1 METPMIDLY
10 RGECLATLRNLPDN
24 SVDSIVTDPPYGL
37 SNTDPAKVQKAL
49 TAWVM
54 GARDYVPEGKGFM
67 GQSWDSFV
75 PPPAVWDECYRVL
88 KPGGHVAVFAGSRTQ
103 DLMGLSIRLAG
114 FDVRD
119 SVAWLYGSG
128 FPKSL
133 DVSKAIDKA
142 GHLSRER
149 ALEFTAW
156 MKTTGIT
163 AKEIDEATATV
174 MGSRFLTD
182 GVHPRVAS
190 AHHFDLLRPHLPE
203 VPERIERL
211 VAERTGLSWSDYQA
225 REVIGTKKSGIA
237 VPGEGPRHTVG
248 GGSTVTVDVTTSA
261 TDEARKWEGWGT
273 ALKPAHEP
281 IILARKPFHG
291 TVAANVQ
298 KHGTGALNIDATR
311 IPANG
316 ELSDQVAGGE
326 RVMTNEVYGKGLG
339 VSSGRSADLDG
350 RWPANVILDEDQ
362 AAALDEQSGTS
373 RSVGG
378 SRGAGGQHGTYSPYG
393 AQPDVKPGYG
403 DEGGASRFFY
413 VAKAGKKERPSYVD
427 EDGKTVAHPTVK
439 PVALMRWLV
448 RLITPP
454 GGTVL
459 EPFAGTGTTG
469 EAAALEGF
477 ACIMIERHE
486 PYLPLI
492 RARMDRVAKAEK

>member
-1 METPMIDLY
+1 MDTPTIDLY
-10 RGECLATLRNLPDN
+10 RGDCLATLRNLPDN

-67 GQSWDSFV
+67 GQAWDSFV

-88 KPGGHVAVFAGSRTQ
+88 KPGGHMAVFAGSRTQ
-103 DLMGLSIRLAG
+103 DLMGMSIRLAG
-114 FDVRD
+114 FDLRD

-133 DVSKAIDKA
+133 DVSKAIDAKLLTGKSNSRGLKKA
-142 GHLSRER
+142 NAQRPDAGPSRWADKNSGSGTTFGR
-149 ALEFTAW
+149 GAAIAQGY
-156 MKTTGIT
+156 KT
-163 AKEIDEATATV
+163 EATAAYT
-174 MGSRFLTD
+174 GD
-182 GVHPRVAS
+182 
-190 AHHFDLLRPHLPE
+190 
-203 VPERIERL
+203 
-211 VAERTGLSWSDYQA
+211 ERT
-225 REVIGTKKSGIA
+225 
-237 VPGEGPRHTVG
+237 
-248 GGSTVTVDVTTSA
+248 TSAA
-261 TDEARKWEGWGT
+261 TDEAKKWEGWGT

-281 IILARKPFHG
+281 IILARKPFPG

-298 KHGTGALNIDATR
+298 EHGTGALNIDATR
-311 IPANG
+311 TGLGG
-316 ELSDQVAGGE
+316 EKPPTGSVPGSSSSIMGQVATSKGNGGNS
-326 RVMTNEVYGKGLG
+326 TPP
-339 VSSGRSADLDG
+339 AG

-362 AAALDEQSGTS
+362 AAALDEQSGVLKTQKTRKNPNREAEGGMFGLTS
-373 RSVGG
+373 GGKRSNP
-378 SRGAGGQHGTYSPYG
+378 GAGET
-393 AQPDVKPGYG
+393 
-403 DEGGASRFFY
+403 GGASRFFY

-427 EDGKTVAHPTVK
+427 ENGDTVAHPTVK
-439 PVALMRWLV
+439 PVALIQWLV

-492 RARMDRVAKAEK
+492 RARMDAMVERIK

>member
-10 RGECLATLRNLPDN
+10 RGDCLATLRNLPDN

-67 GQSWDSFV
+67 GQAWDSFV
-75 PPPAVWDECYRVL
+75 PPPAVWDECFRVL
-88 KPGGHVAVFAGSRTQ
+88 KPGGHMAVFAGSRTQ
-103 DLMGLSIRLAG
+103 DLMGMSIRLAG
-114 FDVRD
+114 FDLRD

-142 GHLSRER
+142 AG
-149 ALEFTAW
+149 
-156 MKTTGIT
+156 
-163 AKEIDEATATV
+163 
-174 MGSRFLTD
+174 
-182 GVHPRVAS
+182 
-190 AHHFDLLRPHLPE
+190 
-203 VPERIERL
+203 
-211 VAERTGLSWSDYQA
+211 AE
-225 REVIGTKKSGIA
+225 REVIGTKLGR
-237 VPGEGPRHTVG
+237 PGYSLADNVNEGRAAYGKFTDAASECAITGP
-248 GGSTVTVDVTTSA
+248 A
-261 TDEARKWEGWGT
+261 TNEAKKWEGWGT
-273 ALKPAHEP
+273 ALKPGHEP
-281 IILARKPFHG
+281 IILARKPFPG
-291 TVAANVQ
+291 TVAGNVQ
-298 KHGTGALNIDATR
+298 EHGTGALNIDATR
-311 IPANG
+311 IGMSQEDAEFIRKKARPNTAGHEHIGGVMNRPATPTVN
-316 ELSDQVAGGE
+316 VHA
-326 RVMTNEVYGKGLG
+326 
-339 VSSGRSADLDG
+339 AG

-362 AAALDEQSGTS
+362 AAALDEQSGTIVD
-373 RSVGG
+373 RNGGRGGWRKDGYVGG
-378 SRGAGGQHGTYSPYG
+378 TTTTDVESTTYR
-393 AQPDVKPGYG
+393 DK
-403 DEGGASRFFY
+403 GGASRFFY

-427 EDGKTVAHPTVK
+427 ENGDTVSHPTVK
-439 PVALMRWLV
+439 PVALIRWLV

-492 RARMDRVAKAEK
+492 RARMDAVAARNK